1 MHVLAFG
8 LNYRTAPVHIR
19 EKFAFSEGEKPKAL
33 RILQE
38 MNSILECMIL
48 GTCNRTEIFAVVD
61 QLHTGRHAVKCF
73 LSQWFD
79 APFEEYQSY
88 FSMKEN
94 DDAIEYMMR
103 ISCGLDSMVLG
114 ETQILGQ
121 VKDAFRLA
129 QETGT
134 TGVILNTWVKQAI
147 TFAKRV
153 YTETGIGE
161 NAVSVSYAAIELGKK
176 VFGHF
181 GGKQVL
187 VIGAGQMSELTVKYL
202 CENGTSTIRVVNR
215 TFENAKQLAGK
226 VHGAAFPMEKLQD
239 ILLEADIVISS
250 TGSKDYILTK
260 QDVAERMRKRK
271 NSSLFMIDI
280 AVPRD
285 LDPSI
290 NELEGVYLYNIDD
303 LEGIV
308 KINLQNRAK
317 EAERIGSMI
326 QQERAAFKTWLG
338 TLEVIPLIAALREK
352 LLTKQA
358 EAIRNIQAKCPDLEE
373 DEIRTIKKQ
382 TTLLINQILHDPIV
396 CMKELS
402 GKPGAMATGELFIK
416 MFALEDYVQSVPTTE
431 SRLVGIP
438 ARQAPTP
445 LQP

>member
-8 LNYRTAPVHIR
+8 LNFRTAPVDIR
-19 EKFAFSEGEKPKAL
+19 EKFAFSNIDKSKAL
-33 RILQE
+33 LELQQK
-38 MNSILECMIL
+38 NSILECMIL

-61 QLHTGRHAVKCF
+61 QLHTGRHAIKCF
-73 LSQWFD
+73 LTQWFD
-79 APFEEYQSY
+79 SPFEEYQDY
-88 FSMKEN
+88 FAMKEN
-94 DDAIEYMMR
+94 DDAIEYLLR
-103 ISCGLDSMVLG
+103 IACGMDSMVLG

-121 VKDAFRLA
+121 VKEAFRQA
-129 QETGT
+129 QDAET
-134 TGVILNTWVKQAI
+134 TGIILNTWVKQAI

-153 YTETGIGE
+153 YTETEIGE

-181 GGKQVL
+181 AGKKVL
-187 VIGAGQMSELTVKYL
+187 IIGAGQMSELTIKYL
-202 CENGTSTIRVVNR
+202 RENGASAIMVANR
-215 TFENAKQLAGK
+215 TYENAKLLANK
-226 VHGAAFPMEKLQD
+226 VAGVAYPIEKLHE
-239 ILLEADIVISS
+239 ILLQADIVISS
-250 TGSKDYILTK
+250 TGSKDYVLTK

-271 NSSLFMIDI
+271 NSSLFLIDI

-285 LDPSI
+285 LDPAI

-317 EAERIGSMI
+317 EAEKIGNMI

-358 EAIRNIQAKCPDLEE
+358 EAIRNIQAKCPDLREN
-373 DEIRTIKKQ
+373 EIRTINKQ

-402 GKPGAMATGELFIK
+402 GKPGSMATGELFIK

-431 SRLVGIP
+431 SRLIGSP
-438 ARQAPTP
+438 ARQAPVP
-445 LQP
+445 LKP